1 MWQILRQYCFLIYK
15 FKIISDCLSLYSVVL
30 VNKQDHSIR
39 NKVSFYAYLA
49 TLQISNSMI
58 SIFSNASSLPYRSGF
73 VIDGIPAADEPPT
86 AEFITQ
92 HQSLIGGLAL
102 LHILMRK

>member
-1 MWQILRQYCFLIYK
+1 
-15 FKIISDCLSLYSVVL
+15 
-30 VNKQDHSIR
+30 
-39 NKVSFYAYLA
+39 
-49 TLQISNSMI
+49 MI